1 MCFGWRFT
9 WCFCGCEWPVSPDM
23 QSQYFTPGRVD
34 ERIWP
39 HTHTHT
45 HTHRERERERVRLR
59 EREREFLSVTFTGL
73 INALGAFLTLFT
85 ACLSLKHIPS
95 HQTSVTKYIIRSIRQ
110 NTFSARNHAHHYCIR
125 KKAKKGQWHFAEV
138 SSSPD
143 GSLYFIFFIFQSYF
157 MN

>member
-1 MCFGWRFT
+1 MTFHVVFLSVGVNDLSAQTCSRSISHQD
-9 WCFCGCEWPVSPDM
+9 EWMSASD
-23 QSQYFTPGRVD
+23 
-34 ERIWP
+34 

-45 HTHRERERERVRLR
+45 QRESETER

-110 NTFSARNHAHHYCIR
+110 NTFSARNHAHRYCIR

-138 SSSPD
+138 SRWVP
-143 GSLYFIFFIFQSYF
+143 LLHFFYHILWIKQLI
-157 MN
+157 NH